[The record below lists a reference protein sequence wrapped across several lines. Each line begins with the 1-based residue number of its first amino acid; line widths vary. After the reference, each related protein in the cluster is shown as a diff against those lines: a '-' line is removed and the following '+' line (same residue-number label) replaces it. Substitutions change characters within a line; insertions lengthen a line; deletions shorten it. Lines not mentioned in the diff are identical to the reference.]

1 MTNTASEAHVFA
13 ASVYSDMCPS
23 RNSTHRSRRRLVL
36 CFALLSPEL
45 DLRTDMVSRS
55 SPHFERWFCEETTSG
70 GSHGC
75 KNDTIYQKITTQRLS
90 YTINPA
96 NYIRNITAR
105 QSTSTCTAS
114 SRNIRVGG
122 SHAKIWGRVVSQ
134 PATRI
139 TKSASC
145 RGSSFRTSTTQG
157 HRLAFHQGLVI
168 VAGLVRAGAVASQN
182 HFHSVVRALWIVSV
196 ASLPPP
202 RSHI

>member
-13 ASVYSDMCPS
+13 ASVYFDMCPS

-157 HRLAFHQGLVI
+157 RRLAFHPSACDRGWP
-168 VAGLVRAGAVASQN
+168 RACWCGCFSKP
-182 HFHSVVRALWIVSV
+182 FHSVVRALWIVSV